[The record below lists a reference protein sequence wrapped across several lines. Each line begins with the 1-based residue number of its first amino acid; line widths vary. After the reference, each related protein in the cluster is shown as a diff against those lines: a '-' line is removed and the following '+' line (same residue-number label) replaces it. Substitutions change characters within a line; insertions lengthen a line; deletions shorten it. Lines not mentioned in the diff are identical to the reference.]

1 MLWGS
6 IRRRRENDFRDLINF
21 IIIIVFNIIMGNY
34 FKVPDGAKTNKKFVK
49 FFRKCKIYS
58 KSLNILQRNFKES
71 SNAMNTI

>member
-1 MLWGS
+1 
-6 IRRRRENDFRDLINF
+6 
-21 IIIIVFNIIMGNY
+21 MGNY

>member
-1 MLWGS
+1 MLVLWGS
-6 IRRRRENDFRDLINF
+6 IRRRRGNDFKDLINF

-58 KSLNILQRNFKES
+58 KSLNI
-71 SNAMNTI
+71 I